1 MWIPKPIYE
10 HAPSFWLLLGLL
22 FLAGGIYLNFP
33 DALRVAYFV
42 FALFCCGHAI
52 WTYLARRRFR
62 LQAEQNREST
72 PSEALE
78 STES

>member
-1 MWIPKPIYE
+1 MWIPRPIYE

-22 FLAGGIYLNFP
+22 FFAGGVYLKFP
-33 DALRVAYFV
+33 DALKVAYFV
-42 FALFCCGHAI
+42 FALFCCGHAV
-52 WTYLARRRFR
+52 WTFVARRRFR
-62 LQAEQNREST
+62 RQAEQNPENT

>member
-22 FLAGGIYLNFP
+22 FLAGASYLEFP
-33 DALRVAYFV
+33 DALRVAYYV
-42 FALFCCGHAI
+42 FALFCCGHAV
-52 WTYLARRRFR
+52 WTLLARRRFR
-62 LQAEQNREST
+62 QQAEQNPEST